1 MEELGIPE
9 LTSEQTEELCAIAE
23 EATRRYVLSKV
34 RGKNVEKLN
43 VVAEVGG
50 IKPIRLTVDVDFALS
65 KSIKNCDAQELA
77 NEAVKAGFAAAEK
90 YLRELECRS
99 PK

>member
-1 MEELGIPE
+1 VEELGIPE

-34 RGKNVEKLN
+34 GAKNVEKLN
-43 VVAEVGG
+43 VVAEAEG
-50 IKPIRLTVDVDFALS
+50 IKPVCLTVDVDVTLS
-65 KSIKNCDAQELA
+65 ESAENCDVQELVK
-77 NEAVKAGFAAAEK
+77 EAVKTGFAAAEK
-90 YLRELECRS
+90 YLRELGCLS